1 MSGGGFLVAGI
12 GNIFQTDDGFGIEVV
27 NRLVSRTLP
36 PGVRVE
42 DFGIRGVHLAYELLE
57 GYDTVILVD
66 AAPCG
71 GKPGDL
77 YLIEPKLEEIAE
89 SPLVQA
95 ASVGESAL
103 VDAHGLEPD
112 AIFGMLKALGGNVG
126 RALVVGCEPENIED
140 GLGLS
145 ATVEAAVDPAVR
157 RLVDIIRRVQD
168 SQEMEL
174 SVLAAKN
181 PIEAPRGG
189 RDARKEDQA

>member
-1 MSGGGFLVAGI
+1 MTQKMLVAGV
-12 GNIFQTDDGFGIEVV
+12 GNIFFSDDAFGCEVV
-27 NRLVSRTLP
+27 RRLAKEDLP
-36 PGVRVE
+36 EGVVVA
-42 DFGIRGVHLAYELLE
+42 DFGIKGVHLAYELLE
-57 GYDTVILVD
+57 GYDTVVIVD

-95 ASVGESAL
+95 ASEGESAL

-112 AIFGMLKALGGNVG
+112 AIFRMLKALGGNVG

-145 ATVEAAVDPAVR
+145 ATVEAAVEPAVR
-157 RLVDIIRRVQD
+157 RLVDIIHRVHD
-168 SQEMEL
+168 TQEMEL
-174 SVLAAKN
+174 SVLAAKG
-181 PIEAPRGG
+181 PIEAPTGG

>member
-1 MSGGGFLVAGI
+1 MTQKMLVAGV
-12 GNIFQTDDGFGIEVV
+12 GNIFFSDDAFGCEVV
-27 NRLVSRTLP
+27 RRLAKEDLP
-36 PGVRVE
+36 EGVVVA
-42 DFGIRGVHLAYELLE
+42 DFGIKGVHLAYELLE
-57 GYDTVILVD
+57 GYDTVIIVD

-95 ASVGESAL
+95 ASEGESAL
-103 VDAHGLEPD
+103 VEAHGLEPD

-145 ATVEAAVDPAVR
+145 TTVEAAVEPAVP
-157 RLVDIIRRVQD
+157 RLVDIIHRVHNR
-168 SQEMEL
+168 QELEL
-174 SVLAAKN
+174 SVLAAKG
-181 PIEAPRGG
+181 PIEAPTGG

>member
-1 MSGGGFLVAGI
+1 MTQKMLVAGV
-12 GNIFQTDDGFGIEVV
+12 GNIFFSDDAFGCEVV
-27 NRLVSRTLP
+27 RRLAKEDLP
-36 PGVRVE
+36 EGVVMA
-42 DFGIRGVHLAYELLE
+42 DFGIKGVHLAYELLE
-57 GYDTVILVD
+57 GYDTVIIVD

-95 ASVGESAL
+95 ASEGESAL

-126 RALVVGCEPENIED
+126 RALVVGCEPENLED

-145 ATVEAAVDPAVR
+145 ATVEAAVEPAVR
-157 RLVDIIRRVQD
+157 RLVDIIHRVHD
-168 SQEMEL
+168 TQEMEL
-174 SVLAAKN
+174 SVLAAKG
-181 PIEAPRGG
+181 PIEAPTGG

>member
-1 MSGGGFLVAGI
+1 MTQKMLVAGV
-12 GNIFQTDDGFGIEVV
+12 GNIFFCDDAFGCEVV
-27 NRLVSRTLP
+27 RRLAKEDLP
-36 PGVRVE
+36 EGVVVA
-42 DFGIRGVHLAYELLE
+42 DFGIKGVHLAYELLE
-57 GYDTVILVD
+57 GYDTVVIVD

-95 ASVGESAL
+95 ASEGESAL

-126 RALVVGCEPENIED
+126 RALVVGCEPENLED

-145 ATVEAAVDPAVR
+145 ATVEAAVEPAVR
-157 RLVDIIRRVQD
+157 RLVDIIHRVHD
-168 SQEMEL
+168 TQEMEL
-174 SVLAAKN
+174 SVLAAKG
-181 PIEAPRGG
+181 PIEAPTGG

>member
-1 MSGGGFLVAGI
+1 MTQKMLVAGV
-12 GNIFQTDDGFGIEVV
+12 GNIFFSDDAFGCEVV
-27 NRLVSRTLP
+27 RRLAKEDLP
-36 PGVRVE
+36 EGVVVA
-42 DFGIRGVHLAYELLE
+42 DFGIKGVHLAYELLE
-57 GYDTVILVD
+57 GYDTVIIVD

-95 ASVGESAL
+95 ASEGESAL

-126 RALVVGCEPENIED
+126 RALVVGCEPESIED

-145 ATVEAAVDPAVR
+145 ATVEAAVEPAVR
-157 RLVDIIRRVQD
+157 RLVDIIHRVHN

-174 SVLAAKN
+174 SVLAAK
-181 PIEAPRGG
+181 
-189 RDARKEDQA
+189 DTRKEGQA

>member
-1 MSGGGFLVAGI
+1 MTPRMLVAGV
-12 GNIFQTDDGFGIEVV
+12 GNIFFSDDAFGCEVV
-27 NRLVSRTLP
+27 RRLAKEDLP
-36 PGVRVE
+36 EGVVVA
-42 DFGIRGVHLAYELLE
+42 DFGIKGVHLAYELLE
-57 GYDTVILVD
+57 GYDTVIVVD

-95 ASVGESAL
+95 ASEGESAL

-126 RALVVGCEPENIED
+126 RALVVGCEPENVED

-145 ATVEAAVDPAVR
+145 ATVEAAVEPAVR
-157 RLVDIIRRVQD
+157 RLVDIIHRVQD
-168 SQEMEL
+168 TQGTEL
-174 SVLAAKN
+174 SVLAAKS
-181 PIEAPRGG
+181 PIEAPTGG